1 MERGGAVR
9 SGPPLRRLLLL
20 LLLPG
25 LVLSGS
31 PWGSSTWH
39 CSLST
44 SCECEFRPDLAGLE
58 CDLALRLVGQ
68 PLARRLV
75 VRGLREF
82 VHNPNPA
89 KPLVMSFHGWTGT
102 GKTFL
107 SSLLA
112 QHLFQAGLRTP
123 YVHRFSPVAHFPHAE
138 HIQQYKSDLR
148 SWIQGNLTQ
157 CGRSLFLFDE
167 MDDLHPGL
175 IDVILPFLGSSWV
188 VFGTNYRKAIF
199 VFISN
204 TGAEQINRITL
215 DLWRA
220 RRDYEEI
227 SLQDLEA
234 SIREAISKNP
244 HNGFW
249 KSGIVE
255 QNLIDIFVPFLPLKQ
270 HHVKQC
276 VVNEMASQ
284 GLLPRPEVVDGIAG
298 SFSYFPKEEKI
309 FSLTG
314 CKTVASRIPFF
325 LSPL

>member
-1 MERGGAVR
+1 GA
-9 SGPPLRRLLLL
+9 
-20 LLLPG
+20 
-25 LVLSGS
+25 
-31 PWGSSTWH
+31 PWGSSAWH
-39 CSLST
+39 CSLSA
-44 SCECEFRPDLAGLE
+44 SCECEFWPDLTGLE

-68 PLARRLV
+68 PLARQLV

-82 VHNPNPA
+82 VQDPDPA
-89 KPLVMSFHGWTGT
+89 KPLVLSFHGWTGT

-107 SSLLA
+107 SSLLV
-112 QHLFQAGLRTP
+112 QHLFRTGLQTA
-123 YVHRFSPVAHFPHAE
+123 YVHRFSPLVHFPHAE
-138 HIQQYKSDLR
+138 HLEQYKDDLR
-148 SWIQGNLTQ
+148 SWIQGNLTR
-157 CGRSLFLFDE
+157 CSRSLFLFDE

-204 TGAEQINRITL
+204 TGAEQINRIAL

-220 RRDYEEI
+220 RRDREEVG
-227 SLQDLEA
+227 LQDLEPA
-234 SIREAISKNP
+234 ILEAVSKNP
-244 HNGFW
+244 QSGFW
-249 KSGIVE
+249 KSGIIE
-255 QNLIDIFVPFLPLKQ
+255 QHLIDIFVPFLPLKR

-284 GLLPRPEVVDGIAG
+284 GLLPRPEVVDGVAD

-309 FSLTG
+309 FSSTG

-325 LSPL
+325 L